1 MSRVVGQKAMDSVG
15 FIGLGLMGR
24 PMAKNLLAKGF
35 RLAVYN
41 RSQGPV
47 QELAQLKALPCKS
60 PAEVASQSDIII
72 TMLPDAPEV
81 RQVLAGEE
89 GVLAKIRHGQVIIDM
104 STVSP
109 IFSKEMA
116 TLVKSKGGEMLDAP
130 VSGSTMAAEQG
141 TLTIMVGGSKEAF
154 EKALPVLQ
162 AMGKHI
168 YYMGESGAGS
178 FTKLC
183 NQVAVSLNLLGVCEM
198 LLVASK
204 AGLDVKKV
212 IEVVSTGAGGSWQ
225 LSNLGPRMVV
235 RDFRPGFKV
244 KHLRKDLRIVREV
257 AESLG
262 LSLPGVS
269 LVAELVKAL
278 DNMGHGEDGT
288 QALVEVLE
296 MLSRHR
302 LG

>member
-1 MSRVVGQKAMDSVG
+1 MTTVG
-15 FIGLGLMGR
+15 FIGLGLMGK

-41 RSQGPV
+41 RSPGPV
-47 QELAQLKALPCKS
+47 EELAKLKALPCKS
-60 PAEVASQSDIII
+60 PAEVASQTDIVI

-81 RQVLAGEE
+81 RQVLAGER
-89 GVLAKIRHGQVIIDM
+89 GVLEKVREGQIVIDM

-116 TLVKSKGGEMLDAP
+116 ALVRSKGGEMLDAP

-141 TLTIMVGGSKEAF
+141 ALTIMVGGSKEAF
-154 EKALPVLQ
+154 ERALPVLQ

-168 YYMGESGAGS
+168 YYMGGSGSGS

-198 LLVASK
+198 LLMASK
-204 AGLDVKKV
+204 AGLDVNKV

-225 LSNLGPRMVV
+225 LANLGPRMAV
-235 RDFRPGFKV
+235 RDFKPGFKV
-244 KHLRKDLRIVREV
+244 KHLRKDLRIIREV

-262 LSLPGVS
+262 VSLPGVS

-278 DNMGHGEDGT
+278 DSMGHGENGT
-288 QALVEVLE
+288 QALIEVLE
-296 MLSRHR
+296 SLACHKIM
-302 LG
+302 